1 MVSPLCAPKP
11 QPTPA
16 PNLPPSTKCLPKKP
30 PNPCPARGWRLSKF
44 QGVYRMSTS
53 FTFLCGNGRFSGFL
67 SGFSNFLSLRKERDT
82 SLSFWGSL
90 KTSKN
95 LVKMEKF
102 VTGVLK
108 LETSYSGIFVL
119 ILHKYNHF
127 QTKARLLWSEFKGA
141 TRLKQ
146 RAILQK
152 RPPPS
157 G

>member
-1 MVSPLCAPKP
+1 MRAHCALFYCLFPC
-11 QPTPA
+11 A
-16 PNLPPSTKCLPKKP
+16 AMSTKCLPKKP
-30 PNPCPARGWRLSKF
+30 SPPCPARRWRLSKF
-44 QGVYRMSTS
+44 QGVYRMSTIL
-53 FTFLCGNGRFSGFL
+53 TFWCRKRDFRRFHPEFL
-67 SGFSNFLSLRKERDT
+67 HFLTLRKERDT

-157 G
+157 E